1 MYIYEYIYIYIQVCL
16 YVYIYIYIDMKLKH
30 TLKIVLCKNSPNE
43 EIHDDDAL
51 L

>member
-16 YVYIYIYIDMKLKH
+16 YVYIYIYMKLKH
-30 TLKIVLCKNSPNE
+30 TIKIVLCKNSPNE